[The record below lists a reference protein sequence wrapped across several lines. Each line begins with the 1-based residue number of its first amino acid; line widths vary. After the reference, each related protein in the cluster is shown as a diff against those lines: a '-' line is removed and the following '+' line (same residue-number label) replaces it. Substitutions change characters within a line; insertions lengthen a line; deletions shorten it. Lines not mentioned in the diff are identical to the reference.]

1 MTIYI
6 YLMYLFNYYMEKYKQ
21 PKYNCDILSHNS
33 DFFLAILFY
42 VSIKKWKNKVIATFY
57 LTSNFL
63 IYYIIFHNS

>member
-21 PKYNCDILSHNS
+21 QKYNCDILSHNS

-42 VSIKKWKNKVIATFY
+42 ISTKKWKIK
-57 LTSNFL
+57 
-63 IYYIIFHNS
+63 